1 MKGILLSIAAG
12 LFIGLQGVFN
22 ARVGEKIG
30 FWEANTFVHATGLAF
45 TLIMLLITGNGG
57 FSKLGEVKKLYM
69 LGGVLGVLI
78 IFSVMKAIIAL
89 GSTFTIAILL
99 VAQLITATIIDS
111 FGLFGSQVVKF
122 GVSKF
127 IGIAIMIAGIIIFNI
142 KG

>member
-1 MKGILLSIAAG
+1 M
-12 LFIGLQGVFN
+12 FI
-22 ARVGEKIG
+22 
-30 FWEANTFVHATGLAF
+30 TGLAF
-45 TLIMLLITGNGG
+45 TLIIINHRNGG